1 MQNPIPQ
8 GNYRPAV
15 RHGDLIFTAGMTPR
29 RDGVL
34 LRSGPISRD
43 CPLEDWRE
51 AVVQAVSNALTAA
64 RNTLQPGERII
75 RILSLTVYVNAAP
88 GFTDHSK
95 VGDLASDWL
104 YQQLGEAGVGARAA
118 LGMAGLP
125 GDAPVEIH
133 LVAAAGR
140 GEASS

>member
-1 MQNPIPQ
+1 M
-8 GNYRPAV
+8 
-15 RHGDLIFTAGMTPR
+15 
-29 RDGVL
+29 
-34 LRSGPISRD
+34 
-43 CPLEDWRE
+43 
-51 AVVQAVSNALTAA
+51 VQAVSNALTAA

-125 GDAPVEIH
+125 GDAPVEIQ